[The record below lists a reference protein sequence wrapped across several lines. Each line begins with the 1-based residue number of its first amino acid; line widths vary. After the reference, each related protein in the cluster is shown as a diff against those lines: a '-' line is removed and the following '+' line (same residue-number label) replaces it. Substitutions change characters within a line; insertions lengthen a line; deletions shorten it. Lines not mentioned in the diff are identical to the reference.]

1 MCIPNLTDKCCHY
14 VNVPEGTLNLGSY
27 RGKCS
32 GLEEPGPRYCLCSCY
47 GQCHNIPAQISR
59 NTIRYAMQINSIPT
73 KDNVLVS
80 LEVGCSFHIGC
91 SEETLEED
99 AKRFFYNF
107 GPNRLEEYLQEELDE
122 SFRNFV
128 KNIRVYRLRDSKT
141 EMTY

>member
-1 MCIPNLTDKCCHY
+1 
-14 VNVPEGTLNLGSY
+14 
-27 RGKCS
+27 
-32 GLEEPGPRYCLCSCY
+32 
-47 GQCHNIPAQISR
+47 
-59 NTIRYAMQINSIPT
+59 MQINSIPT

-107 GPNRLEEYLQEELDE
+107 GPNRLEEYLQEELEE

-128 KNIRVYRLRDSKT
+128 KNIKVYRMRDSKT
-141 EMTY
+141 EMTYQIREDLAAKFKNYGVFIEQVNIMSTMTP